1 MLRIT
6 LIAIIWLLASVP
18 SAQSE
23 ALFLERLVAPPNLEG
38 VKAQSFA
45 SSPQGDK
52 IAYLRAEADTPDRYD
67 LWLYSLTSGD
77 NRRLIDAAAMTTNGA
92 FAKEEWARRQ
102 RIRRTEAGI
111 AEFDW
116 SSDGARLLLPLNG
129 DLYVYDLKTSALN
142 RLTATDAAEIDAR
155 FAPLGNFISYVRD
168 RDLYLL
174 NSVTGKERRLTRSDD
189 PLVRYGLA
197 DFVSAE
203 EVHRLSG
210 YWWSPDG
217 RSIAVV
223 ESDARALN
231 DPPTMLLFATGEQTA
246 AEPYPQAGEENVKN
260 RLLIIDVA
268 SGRHYGAKFNL
279 KDDYLAR
286 VSWLPDGQGLL
297 VITQSRDQRRLT
309 VRVLDRRGDNV
320 RTLLEE
326 KSDAWIN
333 ISDDYWVLQQARIL
347 VWGSEREGKR
357 RLYAVDWSGKINGP
371 LTPPSLNVDR
381 LVSVVEDA
389 GRLFVEGWI
398 EDPLERHLYALDLDP
413 STDDAPVRLTAE
425 PGWHAAA
432 LFQSAKLIV
441 DRFSDAV
448 TPPSILLRNLDGTVR
463 VWLVDNRITPG
474 HPYAPYL
481 DHHVMPQFGTLAAE
495 DGAMLHYRLYRPT
508 TPGRHPV
515 IVHLYGGPSVQL
527 VNRSWSPPWYQAALA
542 KGYAIFSLDNRGT
555 ARRGVAFETALHGML
570 GAVETRDQ
578 QRGIEFLKSQSFID
592 PQRIALYGWSYGGY
606 LALKMAAASKDV
618 RAIIAGAPVTDWRLY
633 DTHYSERF
641 LGLPQENPAA
651 YDASGVFA
659 DLANLHARPLLV
671 HGLADDNV
679 RFVHTS
685 KLMAALQRRN
695 MPFDVMLYPGA
706 GHRLNGAEEAHFFRT
721 MFDFLDRELG
731 QQ

>member
-1 MLRIT
+1 MLRFT
-6 LIAIIWLLASVP
+6 LIAITWLIATVP
-18 SAQSE
+18 SARSE
-23 ALFLERLVAPPNLEG
+23 ALSLERLISPPHLEG
-38 VKAQSFA
+38 VKAQSFS

-52 IAYLRAEADTPDRYD
+52 IAYLRAEADTPDRFD
-67 LWLYSLTSGD
+67 LWLYTVPSGD
-77 NRRLIDAAAMTTNGA
+77 SRRLIDASAMRTGGA
-92 FAKEEWARRQ
+92 YTKEEWARRQ
-102 RIRRTEAGI
+102 RIRRTENGI

-116 SSDGARLLLPLNG
+116 SSDGARLLVPSGG

-142 RLTATDAAEIDAR
+142 PLTNSETAEIDAR

-174 NSVTGKERRLTRSDD
+174 NSVTGKERRLTRSTD

-203 EVHRLSG
+203 EAHRLSG
-210 YWWSPDG
+210 YWWAPDG

-223 ESDARALN
+223 ESDARALKT
-231 DPPTMLLFATGEQTA
+231 PPTTLLFSESEQAA
-246 AEPYPQAGEENVKN
+246 AEPYPQAGGENVKN

-268 SGRHYGAKFNL
+268 SGRHYQAKFNL

-286 VSWLPDGQGLL
+286 VTWLPDGQGLL

-309 VRVLDRRGDNV
+309 VRTLDRRGDNV
-320 RTLLEE
+320 RILLEE
-326 KSDAWIN
+326 NSDAWIN
-333 ISDDYWVLQQARIL
+333 LSDDYWVLQQARTLI
-347 VWGSEREGKR
+347 WGSEREGKR
-357 RLYAVDWSGKINGP
+357 RLYAIDWSGKVNGP
-371 LTPPSLNVDR
+371 LTPPSLVVDR

-389 GRLFVEGWI
+389 GRLYVEGWI
-398 EDPLERHLYALDLDP
+398 DDPLERHLYALDLDP
-413 STDDAPVRLTAE
+413 GTEDAPVRLTAE
-425 PGWHAAA
+425 PGLHTTA

-463 VWLVDNRITPG
+463 AWLVDNRVTPG

-495 DGAMLHYRLYRPT
+495 DGAPLHYRLYRPT

-515 IVHLYGGPSVQL
+515 IVHLYGGPGIQV

-542 KGYAIFSLDNRGT
+542 KGYAIFSLDNRGA
-555 ARRGVAFETALHGML
+555 ARRGVAFETALRGML
-570 GAVETRDQ
+570 GKVEVRDQ
-578 QRGIEFLKSQSFID
+578 ARGIEFLKSQSFID

-606 LALKMAAASKDV
+606 LALKIAAAGHAA

-641 LGLPQENPAA
+641 LGLPQQNPAA
-651 YDASGVFA
+651 YDASSVFA
-659 DLANLHARPLLV
+659 DLAALRARLLLV

-679 RFVHTS
+679 RFTHSS
-685 KLMAALQRRN
+685 KLMAALQRKG

-706 GHRLNGAEEAHFFRT
+706 GHRLDGAEEAHFYRT

-731 QQ
+731 QK

>member
-1 MLRIT
+1 MLRVT
-6 LIAIIWLLASVP
+6 LIAIAWLLASVP

-23 ALFLERLVAPPNLEG
+23 ALSLERLTASPNLEG
-38 VKAQSFA
+38 IKAQNFA
-45 SSPQGDK
+45 ISPQGDK
-52 IAYLRAEADTPDRYD
+52 IAYLRAEADTPDRFD
-67 LWLYSLTSGD
+67 LWLYTVASGD
-77 NRRLIDAAAMTTNGA
+77 SRRLIDASAMRTGRAYT
-92 FAKEEWARRQ
+92 KEEWARRQ

-116 SSDGARLLLPLNG
+116 SSDGARLLLPLGG
-129 DLYVYDLKTSALN
+129 DLYVYDLKTAALTP
-142 RLTATDAAEIDAR
+142 LITSETEEIDAR

-223 ESDARALN
+223 ESDARAL
-231 DPPTMLLFATGEQTA
+231 DVLPTTLLFAESEQAA
-246 AEPYPQAGEENVKN
+246 AEPYPQAGGKNVKN

-268 SGRHYGAKFNL
+268 SGRHYYAKFNL
-279 KDDYLAR
+279 KDGYLAR
-286 VSWLPDGQGLL
+286 VSWLPDGQGLV
-297 VITQSRDQRRLT
+297 VITQTRDQRRLT

-326 KSDAWIN
+326 ESAAWIN
-333 ISDDYWVLQQARIL
+333 LGDDYWVLQQARTLI
-347 VWGSEREGKR
+347 WGSEREGKR
-357 RLYAVDWSGKINGP
+357 RLYAIDWDGKVNGA
-371 LTPPSLNVDR
+371 LTPPALNIDR
-381 LVSVVEDA
+381 LVAVVEDA
-389 GRLFVEGWI
+389 GRLYVEGWI
-398 EDPLERHLYALDLDP
+398 DDPLERHLYALDLDP
-413 STDDAPVRLTAE
+413 GTEDAPVRLTAE
-425 PGWHAAA
+425 PGLHTTA

-448 TPPSILLRNLDGTVR
+448 TPPSILLRNLDGLVR
-463 VWLVDNRITPG
+463 AWLVDNRVTLG

-481 DHHVMPQFGTLAAE
+481 DRHVSPTFGTLAAE
-495 DGAMLHYRLYRPT
+495 DGATLHYRLYRPA
-508 TPGRHPV
+508 TPGQHPV

-527 VNRSWSPPWYQAALA
+527 VNRAWSPPWYQAALA

-555 ARRGVAFETALHGML
+555 ARRGRTFEAALKGVL
-570 GAVETRDQ
+570 GAAEVRDQ
-578 QRGIEFLKSQSFID
+578 RRGVEFLKSQSFID

-606 LALKMAAASKDV
+606 LALKIAAVSKDV
-618 RAIIAGAPVTDWRLY
+618 RAVVAGAPVTDWRLY

-659 DLANLHARPLLV
+659 DLADWRARLLLV

-685 KLMAALQRRN
+685 KLMAALQN
-695 MPFDVMLYPGA
+695 NNIPFDVMLYPGA
-706 GHRLNGAEEAHFFRT
+706 GHRLDSSQEAHFYRA
-721 MFDFLDRELG
+721 MFDFLGRELG
-731 QQ
+731 QK